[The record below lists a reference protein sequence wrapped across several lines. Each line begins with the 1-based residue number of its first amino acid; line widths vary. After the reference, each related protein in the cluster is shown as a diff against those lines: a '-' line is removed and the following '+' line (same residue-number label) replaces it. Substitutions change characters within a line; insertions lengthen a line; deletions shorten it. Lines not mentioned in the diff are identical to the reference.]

1 LHIGQTD
8 LDPRTARKLLPPGS
22 VLGLSVGSQ
31 EEASRLLDL
40 SKDEEGT
47 LVDYVGIG
55 AVWRTTSKDVSKKVM
70 LGPEGVGKI
79 LDLLHDGSGGS
90 IKSVAIGECF
100 FATTG
105 LCDIGV
111 LRYGCTVSWYIS
123 ADLVRS
129 FSFRSRPII
138 PTSPQPQT
146 QTQTQYH
153 RRHPPP
159 QPPSPTTRLPLS
171 HPPSNARRDRRHIRY
186 SLFPPT

>member
-22 VLGLSVGSQ
+22 VLGLSIGSQ

-90 IKSVAIGECF
+90 IKSVAIGE
-100 FATTG
+100 
-105 LCDIGV
+105 
-111 LRYGCTVSWYIS
+111 S
-123 ADLVRS
+123 
-129 FSFRSRPII
+129 
-138 PTSPQPQT
+138 
-146 QTQTQYH
+146 
-153 RRHPPP
+153 
-159 QPPSPTTRLPLS
+159 
-171 HPPSNARRDRRHIRY
+171 
-186 SLFPPT
+186 SLFSPHNPESHQAFSLQPYCDDVEVLIPLRLSSLDL